1 MLRIQLLK
9 EKMLTARLRD
19 RERGQ
24 LLKNKWIKQ
33 VGIKEL
39 CKSYSLTYKTL
50 QRRLH
55 DMKFAFFWT
64 GQSLPLKMNNFELDI
79 TTILAVS
86 NLFKLP

>member
-1 MLRIQLLK
+1 MCPMHKSRISKSIVTYSVLK
-9 EKMLTARLRD
+9 EKMLTARPRD

-24 LLKNKWIKQ
+24 WLKNKWIKQ

-64 GQSLPLKMNNFELDI
+64 GQSLFL
-79 TTILAVS
+79 
-86 NLFKLP
+86 

>member
-1 MLRIQLLK
+1 MCPMHKSRISK
-9 EKMLTARLRD
+9 SIVTYSIIETARLRD

-64 GQSLPLKMNNFELDI
+64 GQSLFL
-79 TTILAVS
+79 
-86 NLFKLP
+86 

>member
-1 MLRIQLLK
+1 
-9 EKMLTARLRD
+9 MLTARLRD

-50 QRRLH
+50 QRRL
-55 DMKFAFFWT
+55 
-64 GQSLPLKMNNFELDI
+64 P
-79 TTILAVS
+79 
-86 NLFKLP
+86 